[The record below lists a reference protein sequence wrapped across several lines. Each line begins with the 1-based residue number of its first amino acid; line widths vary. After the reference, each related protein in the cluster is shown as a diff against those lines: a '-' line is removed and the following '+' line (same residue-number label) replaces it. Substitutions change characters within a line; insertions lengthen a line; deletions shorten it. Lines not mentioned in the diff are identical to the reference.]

1 MRKVV
6 AGQARRPVS
15 SSFSGTGIGDKG
27 WISPLCSERCFF
39 PLLFSLRV
47 GGSENVYTEGGEE
60 QGLRAVSES
69 TAWTFAT
76 FPRIREVLKLKC
88 LLAEYQRLVNPPLQL
103 CRRILR
109 YLLFN

>member
-1 MRKVV
+1 M
-6 AGQARRPVS
+6 QARPGGQSHHLFLEQELVIRAGSLHFVQR
-15 SSFSGTGIGDKG
+15 DA
-27 WISPLCSERCFF
+27 
-39 PLLFSLRV
+39 FSLRV

-88 LLAEYQRLVNPPLQL
+88 LLAEYQRLVTPPQQL
-103 CRRILR
+103 CRRILQ